1 MRRKCI
7 PDNMQTFYQRQSR
20 PTACGLVEISVTRK
34 YRYSTYFTRVACV
47 SKPKIATKF
56 YMTVIEFN

>member
-20 PTACGLVEISVTRK
+20 PTACGLVEISVIRK
-34 YRYSTYFTRVACV
+34 YRYSTYSTRVVCV
-47 SKPKIATKF
+47 SKPKTATKF
-56 YMTVIEFN
+56 RVTLIEFD